1 MVDKSRAKL
10 EKLVQKEVTLLFESV
25 LDYTQIAC
33 SDPNTFKAL
42 RSKILRV
49 GNDCIRS
56 INSKLGDYDI
66 KFVPKIEE
74 IVEVVKKNKA

>member
-1 MVDKSRAKL
+1 MVDKHRKKL
-10 EKLVQKEVTLLFESV
+10 EKLVKEEVTTLFESV

-49 GNDCIRS
+49 GNDCIRN
-56 INSKLGDYDI
+56 INSNLNNYDV
-66 KFVPKIEE
+66 KFVATNEDVIE
-74 IVEVVKKNKA
+74 VCNKN